1 VETNVVHKADWL
13 LAIEG
18 KVEPREVHAE
28 REKLLRR
35 FARRVK
41 LPGFRP
47 GKAPLSMVAS
57 RYEENVKAEL
67 AEEFA
72 SRAYREA
79 LKESQ
84 IRPLSQGRLTHWNF
98 IADDELRFEVE
109 AEVIPTIE
117 VRGYRKLKLEPAP
130 KPSEEELV
138 EKHLERMQ
146 ERMSRLE
153 PVDREARDG
162 DCVRCDYS
170 VYKRDKKQDKQSG
183 VIVKVGDRENFP
195 QINAALS
202 GRKAGEIAEAVVNY
216 PDDAGESSGSQAT
229 YKFYIHEVKERKLPE
244 MDDEFAKEMGFE
256 TMEVMRSELT
266 EKAGQEVERIMKE
279 RREDQ
284 IFKRLLDLHPFDP
297 PPALVA
303 ERLRYLLVRLRIPDT
318 PQAREEVEPKA
329 AENVRLDIILEAIAE
344 KEEITV
350 TDEELEA
357 WFAER
362 AERMGIP
369 LTQAQALWRR
379 EVATNEAR
387 RRKTIDF
394 LLEQAAEGGLIVYP
408 DSH

>member
-18 KVEPREVHAE
+18 KVEPREVRAE

-41 LPGFRP
+41 LPGFRQ
-47 GKAPLSMVAS
+47 GKAPLAMVAS
-57 RYEENVKAEL
+57 RYEEDVKAEL

-72 SRAYREA
+72 SRAYRET
-79 LKESQ
+79 LKGSQ
-84 IRPLSQGRLTHWNF
+84 IQPLSQGRLTHWNF

-109 AEVIPTIE
+109 AEVMPTIE
-117 VRGYRKLKLEPAP
+117 VRGYRKLKLEPVP
-130 KPSEEELV
+130 KPSGEELV
-138 EKHLERMQ
+138 EKHLESMQ
-146 ERMSRLE
+146 ERAARLE
-153 PVDREARDG
+153 PVDREAREG
-162 DCVRCDYS
+162 DYVRCDYS
-170 VYKRDKKQDKQSG
+170 VYRTGKKQDKHSG
-183 VIVKVGDRENFP
+183 VIVKIGDRENFP
-195 QINAALS
+195 QINTALS
-202 GRKAGEIAEAVVNY
+202 SKKAGEIAEAVVSY
-216 PDDAGESSGSQAT
+216 PDDAAKPGGQVT
-229 YKFYIHEVKERKLPE
+229 YKFYIHEVKERRLPE
-244 MDDEFAKEMGFE
+244 MDDEFAKEMGFQ
-256 TMEVMRSELT
+256 TMEVMRSRLAD
-266 EKAGQEVERIMKE
+266 KASQEAERIMKE

-297 PPALVA
+297 PPTLIA
-303 ERLRYLLVRLRIPDT
+303 ERVHYLLVRFRIPDT
-318 PQAREEVEPKA
+318 PQAREEIEPKA
-329 AENVRLDIILEAIAE
+329 AEHVKLDIILEAIAD

-350 TDEELEA
+350 TDEDLET

-379 EVATNEAR
+379 EAATNEAR

-394 LLEQAAEGGLIVYP
+394 LLEQAAEGGLIVHP